1 MKFSATTLLVIL
13 PLLAAQASALAV
25 PESGFARRAGNA
37 KDGQGSFGG
46 KGGKGAAAGVAAGA
60 AAKGKGGAAA
70 NSTSSAAGSAA
81 TAAASNATTANGA
94 AANATGGGGGGDP
107 QTSLTLDP
115 SVICSNFKQDG
126 NETPTP
132 GQSPSLT
139 SQNNFI
145 NFCVGQTLTNGL
157 QIQKGSCNPAPIGMI
172 PPTTQMPTAK
182 FQFPVNMANIAPNTA
197 FTVKMAVSGFETGSF
212 ANAEKSYF
220 AAPQQLNAQQQ
231 IIGHSHVVIQL
242 MDSITQTTTLD
253 PTKFSFFQGLNSPAV
268 DGVLTADVTNGLPA
282 GAYKI
287 SSINTAGN
295 HQPAVVAVA
304 QHGSLDDTVYFTVG
318 GSGAGAS
325 NATAGAAAAS
335 STDAAAAASTSAAA
349 GGKGAAAASSAAAAA
364 TGAAKGNAGGK
375 GANAG
380 GSQGGAK
387 GGQGKQ
393 GRRFIREAY

>member
-145 NFCVGQTLTNGL
+145 NFLLAKHLRMVCKSK
-157 QIQKGSCNPAPIGMI
+157 KGR
-172 PPTTQMPTAK
+172 
-182 FQFPVNMANIAPNTA
+182 
-197 FTVKMAVSGFETGSF
+197 
-212 ANAEKSYF
+212 
-220 AAPQQLNAQQQ
+220 
-231 IIGHSHVVIQL
+231 
-242 MDSITQTTTLD
+242 
-253 PTKFSFFQGLNSPAV
+253 
-268 DGVLTADVTNGLPA
+268 
-282 GAYKI
+282 
-287 SSINTAGN
+287 
-295 HQPAVVAVA
+295 
-304 QHGSLDDTVYFTVG
+304 
-318 GSGAGAS
+318 
-325 NATAGAAAAS
+325 AT
-335 STDAAAAASTSAAA
+335 
-349 GGKGAAAASSAAAAA
+349 
-364 TGAAKGNAGGK
+364 
-375 GANAG
+375 
-380 GSQGGAK
+380 
-387 GGQGKQ
+387 
-393 GRRFIREAY
+393 RRPLA